1 MKKSVMTCSIA
12 PCQATR
18 HGTQLTGVERADE
31 DVCHD
36 VLHSSLP
43 SNKTWHTTDRS
54 GES

>member
-1 MKKSVMTCSIA
+1 MKMYVMTCSIA